1 MQKLAQNKIES
12 LISSLREYNFNC
24 TPIDKKQYNF
34 ETTVIKNNEKI
45 KLLVYFGK
53 KGVKTILQG
62 NTNSATYNETESIVT
77 GNFSLKF
84 KKEEDQQYKEYI
96 GTDETGKGDFFGPLV
111 VAGMYVNEEVQNYLL
126 NLNVRDS
133 KELNDFQIDQIAA
146 KIRKA
151 YPNNYSV
158 ISINPQKYNKLYE
171 DFKNVNKLLDW
182 AHSKVIE
189 NIFKK
194 FETDTV
200 IIDQF
205 SKTPISISFKNQFL
219 KVNFVQLP
227 KAEKYLGVA
236 AASILARNQMNIWF
250 NKKRK
255 EGFNVLKGASQEV
268 ENEAKKILNNGNKE
282 KMNEL
287 IKLHFKTTKKIFED
301 YSEIEQ

>member
-1 MQKLAQNKIES
+1 MQNLALKKIES
-12 LISSLREYNFNC
+12 LIILLRKNSFNC
-24 TPIDKKQYNF
+24 SPIEKKQYNF
-34 ETTVIKNNEKI
+34 ETTVLKKNEKI

-62 NTNSATYNETESIVT
+62 NTNSEIYSEVESIVT

-84 KKEEDQQYKEYI
+84 AKEEDQKYEEYI

-133 KELNDFQIDQIAA
+133 KELIDFQIDQIAN
-146 KIRKA
+146 KIKKA

-189 NIFKK
+189 NIYEK
-194 FETDTV
+194 FEVDTV
-200 IIDQF
+200 IVDQF
-205 SKTPISISFKNQFL
+205 SKTPINISLRNKYAN
-219 KVNFVQLP
+219 VNFVQIP
-227 KAEKYLGVA
+227 KAEKYIGVA
-236 AASILARNQMNIWF
+236 AASILARNQMNKWF
-250 NKKRK
+250 NQKRR

-268 ENEAKKILNNGNKE
+268 ENEAKKILKNGNRE
-282 KMNEL
+282 KMNEF

-301 YSEIEQ
+301 

>member
-1 MQKLAQNKIES
+1 MQNLALKKIES
-12 LISSLREYNFNC
+12 LIILLRKNSFNC
-24 TPIDKKQYNF
+24 SPIEKKQYNF
-34 ETTVIKNNEKI
+34 ETTVLKKNEKI

-62 NTNSATYNETESIVT
+62 NTNSEIYSEVESIVT

-84 KKEEDQQYKEYI
+84 AKEEDQKYEEYI

-133 KELNDFQIDQIAA
+133 KELIDFQIDQIAN
-146 KIRKA
+146 KIKKA

-189 NIFKK
+189 NIYEK
-194 FETDTV
+194 FEVDTV
-200 IIDQF
+200 IVDQF
-205 SKTPISISFKNQFL
+205 SKTPINISLRNKYAN
-219 KVNFVQLP
+219 VNFVQIP
-227 KAEKYLGVA
+227 KAEKYIGVA
-236 AASILARNQMNIWF
+236 AASILARNQMNKWF
-250 NKKRK
+250 NQKRR

-268 ENEAKKILNNGNKE
+268 ENEAKKILKNGNRE

-287 IKLHFKTTKKIFED
+287 IKFHFKTTKKIFED
-301 YSEIEQ
+301 